1 MISLSFLRGLNWQ
14 QLSPKTAKNKKPWLK
29 TTKAKQ
35 VFSFSRW
42 LHIYISSALFTL
54 LLFFC
59 ITGITLNHA
68 DWTGASSSS
77 IETFKLPHVVA
88 VKIDDE
94 YQLTKIQRFLETKTG
109 LSSPRSIDVALDL
122 GEITYDYP
130 LPAGYAFITVFIEEN
145 VVEVEQSK
153 GSLLALV
160 NDLHKGR
167 YSGKAW
173 SWLIDVSA
181 LLMSLFTLTGIIILF
196 QNAKHRRK
204 ASFILLVGA
213 LTPLFIYFFAVP
225 RLLS

>member
-1 MISLSFLRGLNWQ
+1 MASLSFLRGLNWQ
-14 QLSPKTAKNKKPWLK
+14 QLSPKTAINNKPWLK

-42 LHIYISSALFTL
+42 LHIYISCALFTL

-59 ITGITLNHA
+59 VTGVTLNHA
-68 DWTGASSSS
+68 NWTGSSSS
-77 IETFKLPHVVA
+77 HIETFNLPDDII
-88 VKIDDE
+88 VKVNGE
-94 YQLTKIQRFLETKTG
+94 YQLTKIQKFLEQTTG

-145 VVEVEQSK
+145 EVEVEQSK

-167 YSGKAW
+167 YSGKVW
-173 SWLIDVSA
+173 SWLIDISA
-181 LLMSLFTLTGIIILF
+181 MLIALFTLTGIVILF

-204 ASFILLVGA
+204 ASFILFIGA
-213 LTPLFIYFFAVP
+213 LTPVVIYLFAVP
-225 RLLS
+225 RILF